1 MDTASQSDDPSNNGT
16 FSYML
21 HKKKESFG
29 MLEVKSAYLSFLN
42 RSGRLLHVKCMDF
55 TGDMRGN
62 SNATAVLGVKFKI
75 LNLGRFASC
84 PVVFSH
90 L

>member
-42 RSGRLLHVKCMDF
+42 QSGRLL
-55 TGDMRGN
+55 GL
-62 SNATAVLGVKFKI
+62 AEETALKMLHK
-75 LNLGRFASC
+75 
-84 PVVFSH
+84 
-90 L
+90 

>member
-1 MDTASQSDDPSNNGT
+1 MNGSSNKLWQEQQALPYGHVRRLESIDTASQSDDPSNNGT

-42 RSGRLLHVKCMDF
+42 QFGRLL
-55 TGDMRGN
+55 GL
-62 SNATAVLGVKFKI
+62 AEETALKMLHK
-75 LNLGRFASC
+75 
-84 PVVFSH
+84 
-90 L
+90 